1 MTKTE
6 NRLGGVLGKLGS
18 LRPRLGTRTV
28 LEISILGLVVVLAII
43 FRVLRVRWGAYLDGY
58 DPLFQYRVT
67 EYVVKNGYA
76 AWFSWHDTLSWWP
89 MGRDIAQSSFPA
101 MPFTAAFF
109 YQVLRAAGVEVTLIN
124 VCLYFPVFMGAV
136 TCVAMYFLG
145 KEFGGR
151 SVGLLAA
158 FFMAVS
164 KAFISRTF
172 MGFFDLENVGIFSIL
187 VISLFFIRSI
197 DKEKGFKER
206 VAYAV
211 GSGLFLGY
219 LFAAWGAARYMVGL
233 LLLFMIA
240 SVVTRLYERN
250 YLISYGLTM
259 GIGFLIAVF
268 VPKLGFSYLTSIENA
283 MVLFVVLALVVYEG
297 VKDKIETRRLLT
309 FMGVLV
315 VVLIVGLFALQTLGV
330 IKPLG
335 GKFWRVIDPRRST
348 VNALYESVGEH
359 RRASWTSFFGN
370 FGLTLIFGIFAT
382 YICLTEMTERR
393 LYAALFFLTGV
404 YFAGTMTRLGLILSI
419 PASLM
424 AGFGLERLVTP
435 FIQLS
440 RKGQVDRR
448 SRRRGVVYP
457 VSRELSVVFILFVL
471 VGTLPTLWGAMEA
484 SARPV
489 DIVTSHVPI
498 LLGDGTYPQ
507 DWLQTLSWMRE
518 NLPEDAIVVSWWD
531 QGYWIET
538 MANRT
543 TLADGATM
551 KRRQI
556 NNIANIMM
564 SNRTTSLSILE
575 DYGATH
581 IVVFQTNYN
590 PEDPRNEWPFGYN
603 AIWGRMVEIA
613 GLEISDF
620 IDQDGYKQRF
630 LDSTLAHLMA
640 VQPGPGFTLVFN
652 SQYSFVLLYEINYGV
667 A

>member
-1 MTKTE
+1 
-6 NRLGGVLGKLGS
+6 
-18 LRPRLGTRTV
+18 
-28 LEISILGLVVVLAII
+28 
-43 FRVLRVRWGAYLDGY
+43 
-58 DPLFQYRVT
+58 
-67 EYVVKNGYA
+67 
-76 AWFSWHDTLSWWP
+76 
-89 MGRDIAQSSFPA
+89 
-101 MPFTAAFF
+101 
-109 YQVLRAAGVEVTLIN
+109 
-124 VCLYFPVFMGAV
+124 
-136 TCVAMYFLG
+136 
-145 KEFGGR
+145 
-151 SVGLLAA
+151 
-158 FFMAVS
+158 
-164 KAFISRTF
+164 
-172 MGFFDLENVGIFSIL
+172 

-197 DKEKGFKER
+197 DKEKGFTER
-206 VAYAV
+206 AAYAV

-233 LLLFMIA
+233 LLLFMLA

-259 GIGFLIAVF
+259 GIGLIVAAF
-268 VPKLGFSYLTSIENA
+268 VPKLGFSYLTSIENV

-297 VKDKIETRRLLT
+297 GKDKIETRRLLT
-309 FMGVLV
+309 FMGALV

-330 IKPLG
+330 ISPLT
-335 GKFWRVIDPRRST
+335 GKFWRVIDPRRGT

-370 FGLTLIFGIFAT
+370 FGLTLIFGFFAT
-382 YICLTEMTERR
+382 YICLTEMTES
-393 LYAALFFLTGV
+393 V
-404 YFAGTMTRLGLILSI
+404 

-440 RKGQVDRR
+440 RRGQVDRR

-457 VSRELSVVFILFVL
+457 LSRELSVVFILFVL
-471 VGTLPTLWGAMEA
+471 VGTLPTLWGSMEA

-489 DIVTSHVPI
+489 DIVTSHVPV

-564 SNRTTSLSILE
+564 SNQTTSLSILE

-630 LDSTLAHLMA
+630 LDSTLAHLMS
-640 VQPGPGFTLVFN
+640 VQPGPGFNLVYN

-667 A
+667 V